1 MVACACLGASV
12 ALVLFARR
20 RVGGDLEGVRSLLR
34 SGLGVGRTIM
44 ATRTERESERQWW
57 MLSSLGG

>member
-20 RVGGDLEGVRSLLR
+20 RVGGDLEGVRSLR

-44 ATRTERESERQWW
+44 ATKTERESERQWW